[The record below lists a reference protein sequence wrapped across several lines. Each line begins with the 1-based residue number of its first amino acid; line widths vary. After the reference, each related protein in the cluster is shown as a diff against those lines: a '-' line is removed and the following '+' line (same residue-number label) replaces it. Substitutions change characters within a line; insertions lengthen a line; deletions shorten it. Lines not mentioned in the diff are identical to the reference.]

1 MDPVKALR
9 QSEAKL
15 VKQLSTVERE
25 LSNVRGALRM
35 LAGKSAGGKITVT
48 GRKRRKMSAATRRK
62 MAASA
67 KKRWATK
74 KANA

>member
-15 VKQLSTVERE
+15 VKQLSTIERE
-25 LSNVRGALRM
+25 LSNVRGALQM
-35 LAGKSAGGKITVT
+35 LAGKSAGGRK
-48 GRKRRKMSAATRRK
+48 KRRKMSAATRRK

-67 KKRWATK
+67 KARWA
-74 KANA
+74 KAEKQSGA